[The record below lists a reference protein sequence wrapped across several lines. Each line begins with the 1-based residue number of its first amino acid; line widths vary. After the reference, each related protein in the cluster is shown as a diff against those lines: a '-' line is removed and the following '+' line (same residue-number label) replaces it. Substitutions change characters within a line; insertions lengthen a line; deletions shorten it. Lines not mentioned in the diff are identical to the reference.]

1 MGIVPLL
8 VIAALL
14 LSAGGLGLFFWAVR
28 AGQFEDLDSQA
39 VRALRDGPPLPG
51 DDQD

>member
-8 VIAALL
+8 VIAAMV
-14 LSAGGLGLFFWAVR
+14 LSASGLALFFWAVR

-39 VRALRDGPPLPG
+39 VRALRDGPPLP
-51 DDQD
+51 DDELD